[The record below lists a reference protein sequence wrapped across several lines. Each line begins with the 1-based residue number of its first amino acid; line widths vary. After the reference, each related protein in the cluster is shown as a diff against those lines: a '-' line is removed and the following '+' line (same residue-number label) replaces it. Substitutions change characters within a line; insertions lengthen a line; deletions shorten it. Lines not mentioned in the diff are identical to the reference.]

1 MRRIVIVLLLL
12 IPSVSRGDDSATVR
26 AVLDTQVTCWN
37 KGDLEGFMKTYWN
50 SDDLTFYSGGTVTK
64 GWKPVMERYQKR
76 YKAEGKEMG
85 TLAFSG
91 IDVVMV
97 GEANAIVRGKW
108 KLVLSKET
116 DEGLYTLHLKKLPEG
131 WRIVHDHTSVENKK

>member
-1 MRRIVIVLLLL
+1 MRGSVIALLLM
-12 IPSVSRGDDSATVR
+12 IPSVSRGDDAVAVR
-26 AVLDTQVTCWN
+26 AVLDSQVACWN
-37 KGDLEGFMKTYWN
+37 KGDLDGFMKTYWN

-76 YKAEGKEMG
+76 YKADGKEMG

-97 GEANAIVRGKW
+97 GNENAIA
-108 KLVLSKET
+108 EQA
-116 DEGLYTLHLKKLPEG
+116 
-131 WRIVHDHTSVENKK
+131 

>member
-1 MRRIVIVLLLL
+1 MRTLSLVAILFV
-12 IPSVSRGDDSATVR
+12 PAWATADDSAAAVK
-26 AVLDTQVTCWN
+26 AVLDTQVACWN
-37 KGDLEGFMKTYWN
+37 KSDLDGFMKTYWN

-97 GEANAIVRGKW
+97 GDANAIVRGKW
-108 KLVLSKET
+108 KLVFSKET

-131 WRIVHDHTSVENKK
+131 WRIVHDHTSK

>member
-1 MRRIVIVLLLL
+1 MRTLSLVAILLV
-12 IPSVSRGDDSATVR
+12 PAWAMADDAATVR
-26 AVLDTQVTCWN
+26 AVLDTQVACWN
-37 KGDLEGFMKTYWN
+37 KGDLDGFMKTYWN

-76 YKAEGKEMG
+76 YKADGKEMG

-97 GEANAIVRGKW
+97 GDMNAIVRGKW

-131 WRIVHDHTSVENKK
+131 WRIVHDHTSK

>member
-1 MRRIVIVLLLL
+1 MRCIVTAFMLL
-12 IPSVSRGDDSATVR
+12 IPAVSRGDDAADIRS
-26 AVLDTQVTCWN
+26 VLDTQVACWN
-37 KGDLEGFMKTYWN
+37 KGDLDGFMKTYWN
-50 SDDLTFYSGGTVTK
+50 SDELTFYSGGTVTK

-85 TLAFSG
+85 KLAFSG

-131 WRIVHDHTSVENKK
+131 WRIVHDHTSVESKK

>member
-1 MRRIVIVLLLL
+1 MRTLSLIVILL
-12 IPSVSRGDDSATVR
+12 IPLGAMADDSANVR
-26 AVLDTQVTCWN
+26 AVLDTQVACWN
-37 KGDLEGFMKTYWN
+37 KGDLDGFMKTYWN

-131 WRIVHDHTSVENKK
+131 WRIVHDHTSK